1 MEDIISLFYGGKTM
15 KNTKSTE
22 SGDGSLVISARSG
35 CEGLKE
41 RFFELNVL
49 YAVRNNLNRAI
60 DLVKQN
66 GLHLA
71 N

>member
-1 MEDIISLFYGGKTM
+1 M
-15 KNTKSTE
+15 KNTKSNE

-60 DLVKQN
+60 EFVQQN
-66 GLHLA
+66 GLHLT